1 MFSALEKSYGRD
13 TAFAFATKCSEPML
27 KLIAI
32 ASINEKAAQVLM
44 HDLATLR
51 DKKRA

>member
-1 MFSALEKSYGRD
+1 MLVFSALEKSYGRD

-32 ASINEKAAQVLM
+32 ASINVLTP
-44 HDLATLR
+44 ANG
-51 DKKRA
+51 AE